1 MRGPLLLGFLAL
13 GLSAEQIPLGRIIDD
28 MKCAEDSSQALYLP
42 STDSPERA
50 WSLILA
56 FDPRI
61 YTAELSGG
69 ARVAIDQASLQF
81 TF

>member
-1 MRGPLLLGFLAL
+1 MRGPLLLAL

-28 MKCAEDSSQALYLP
+28 VKCAEDSSQGYALYLP